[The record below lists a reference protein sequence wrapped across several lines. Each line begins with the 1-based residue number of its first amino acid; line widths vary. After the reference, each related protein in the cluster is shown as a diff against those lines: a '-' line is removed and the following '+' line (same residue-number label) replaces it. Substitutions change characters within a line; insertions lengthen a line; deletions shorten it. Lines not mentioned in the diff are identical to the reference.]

1 MRYIR
6 RGAQLC
12 APTDLVFHRI
22 EKGYISYRYFVETLH
37 VTSLQSAA
45 PDSLIT
51 NYVSQLHLCP
61 LSILGASII

>member
-22 EKGYISYRYFVETLH
+22 EKGYRCLFHQSWIGIERSISTAIVAISSVFLCSIGVNNLTL
-37 VTSLQSAA
+37 
-45 PDSLIT
+45 I
-51 NYVSQLHLCP
+51 
-61 LSILGASII
+61 